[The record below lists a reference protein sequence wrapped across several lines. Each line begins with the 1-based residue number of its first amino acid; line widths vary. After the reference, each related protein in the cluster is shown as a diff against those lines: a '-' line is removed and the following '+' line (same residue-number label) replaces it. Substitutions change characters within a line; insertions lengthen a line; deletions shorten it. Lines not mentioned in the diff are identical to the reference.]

1 MIKKLALVA
10 GLAVAG
16 FSSSASAI
24 PLVNGD
30 LLVVLQKSGTEVLVN
45 LGNYASSHTAD
56 LTAAASALGGL
67 EGAKVAVV
75 GVIEPGRTMD
85 FGFGDFP
92 AENILFST
100 LATSFNIEDTQ
111 IEVAMSVT
119 DTALSSAAWF
129 WQLRSVASNVIP
141 TSASFSYQNNLGLG
155 TDAIANSLS
164 FSIAGLITGGSLTL
178 DIISA
183 ARGYPDFGGPSK
195 VVGSAGSLV
204 ISGNSLTFTVI
215 PEPGTLVLLAAGLG
229 GLAAFQRRQRSA

>member
-10 GLAVAG
+10 GMAVAG
-16 FSSSASAI
+16 FASGAQAI
-24 PLVNGD
+24 PIANGD

-45 LGNYASSHTAD
+45 LGDYASSHSVD
-56 LTAAASALGGL
+56 LTAASSTLGGL

-85 FGFGDFP
+85 FGFGAFP

-100 LATSFNIEDTQ
+100 LPTSFVIDDLQ
-111 IEVAMSVT
+111 IEVAMNSI
-119 DTALSSAAWF
+119 DSALASAAWF
-129 WQLRSVASNVIP
+129 WQLRSVPSNVIQ
-141 TSASFSYQNNLGLG
+141 TSASFSYQSNLGLG
-155 TDAIANSLS
+155 TDRIASALS
-164 FSIAGLITGGSLTL
+164 FSIAGLITGGNLNL

-195 VVGSAGSLV
+195 VVEPAGSLV
-204 ISGNSLTFTVI
+204 ISGNSLVYSAV

-229 GLAAFQRRQRSA
+229 GLAAFQRRQARA

>member
-16 FSSSASAI
+16 FSSGASAI
-24 PLVNGD
+24 PIANGD
-30 LLVVLQKSGTEVLVN
+30 LLVVVQKAGTEVLVN
-45 LGNYASSHTAD
+45 IGNYASNHTAD
-56 LTAAASALGGL
+56 LSAASATLGGL
-67 EGAKVAVV
+67 EGAKVAVI

-85 FGFGDFP
+85 FGFGPFP

-119 DTALSSAAWF
+119 DTQLTSAAWF
-129 WQLRSVASNVIP
+129 WQLRSVSSNVIP

-164 FSIAGLITGGSLTL
+164 FSIAGLVTGGSLSL

-204 ISGNSLTFTVI
+204 ISGNSLVYSAV

-229 GLAAFQRRQRSA
+229 GLAAFQRRSARA